1 MKIFWVSLF
10 ILLAENDLKRS
21 LQIERN
27 QPPPSDKSPEL
38 ISYQAEKMTT
48 HGTYIIHLTHPPI

>member
-10 ILLAENDLKRS
+10 ILLAGNDLKRS

-27 QPPPSDKSPEL
+27 QPPPSDKSP
-38 ISYQAEKMTT
+38 
-48 HGTYIIHLTHPPI
+48 GLTRYREPKTSTLTPIRIRLHPTSH